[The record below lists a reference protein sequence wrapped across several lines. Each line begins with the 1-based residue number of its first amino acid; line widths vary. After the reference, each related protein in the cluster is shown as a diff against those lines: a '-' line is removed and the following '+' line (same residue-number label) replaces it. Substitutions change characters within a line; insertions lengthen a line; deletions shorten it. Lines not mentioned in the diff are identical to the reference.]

1 MSKAADR
8 EVLFD
13 VEIHTRE
20 AQVGSDSEQGVYAEF
35 MSVTWH
41 ASLPGM
47 IFRHSYKLVSSSLNA
62 DAPSGAQA
70 ECCALGKSAH
80 QYCIFQEV
88 SKCRDGMLVQGP
100 GWRCMA

>member
-1 MSKAADR
+1 MSKVADR

-20 AQVGSDSEQGVYAEF
+20 AQVGSDSEQGVYAEL
-35 MSVTWH
+35 MPVIWH

-62 DAPSGAQA
+62 DAPSGAQGRVLCKW
-70 ECCALGKSAH
+70 E
-80 QYCIFQEV
+80 I
-88 SKCRDGMLVQGP
+88 CRSVLHFPRGV
-100 GWRCMA
+100 